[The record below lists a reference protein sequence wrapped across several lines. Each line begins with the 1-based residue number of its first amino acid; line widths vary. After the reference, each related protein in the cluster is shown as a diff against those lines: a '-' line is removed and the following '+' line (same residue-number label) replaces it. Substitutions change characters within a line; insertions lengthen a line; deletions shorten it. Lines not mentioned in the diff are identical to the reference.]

1 MIPPGVVNITINGRQ
16 IHARAGQT
24 VLEAAAAAGIDIPAL
39 CHHPALPPA
48 GACRVCLVEIKDQRT
63 LQPACTFPI
72 FDGMVVQ
79 TETERV
85 VAARVFALQMIF
97 SERSHYCMFCPA
109 SGSDNNTDC
118 ELQKL
123 AYRYGLTCW
132 EHVPNYQKH
141 WPVDASGK
149 YFVMDHSR
157 CILCR
162 RCVRACAEIS
172 ANHTL
177 GVHQRGARTMIGADD
192 DQLLGQSTCVSCGSC
207 LQVCPTGALMD
218 RRSSF
223 LGHETD
229 VQRIKTTC
237 LGCSVGCAI
246 ECLTRD
252 NILLRIEGDWTGHNG
267 GLLCSAGRFD
277 AVDSKPPRIR
287 VPLVRTGGELRPASW
302 GEALELTARRLR
314 ETRNVAGLIS
324 PRTINEGLVAFSC
337 FFNEVLN
344 SDEVALLHG
353 EVPPEVGEPASIA
366 NINDADCLVVVGG
379 DLLKNQ
385 KVVGYLT
392 RRAVDRGAQLV
403 IVNDARTDLDAYAQ
417 QRMKL
422 NAIAHTGA
430 SPFERLRYTYHLR
443 LEGISRLKSAVDSA
457 QHPVVMY
464 GPNLSIAV
472 YAALRG
478 LPRKARFLPLIEGA
492 NAAGAARL
500 GLTARAVQG
509 DALFVLAG
517 DELPNGKPLPKAEF
531 TVIQSAYRT
540 DWTDAADVVLPARTW
555 TEKRGSLVNL
565 EGRELPVVPLTE
577 APPDIHP
584 DWVTLATLSSL
595 MGHAVLFG
603 SMADVQ
609 RSL

>member
-1 MIPPGVVNITINGRQ
+1 MIATGVVNITINDRV

-24 VLEAAAAAGIDIPAL
+24 VLEAAATAGIDIPAL
-39 CHHPALPPA
+39 CHHPALPPE
-48 GACRVCLVEIKDQRT
+48 GACRVCLVEIDQQRT

-72 FDGMVVQ
+72 FDGMVVR
-79 TETERV
+79 TESDRV

-97 SERSHYCMFCPA
+97 SERTHYCMFCPA
-109 SGSDNNTDC
+109 SGSDSNTDC

-123 AYRYGLTCW
+123 AYRYGMTCW
-132 EHVPNYQKH
+132 EHAPDYQKC
-141 WPVDASGK
+141 WPLDASGQS
-149 YFVMDHSR
+149 FVFDQSR

-162 RCVRACAEIS
+162 RCVRACREIS

-177 GVHQRGARTMIGADD
+177 GVHQRGARTMVCADD
-192 DQLLGQSTCVSCGSC
+192 NVPLGESTCVSCGSC

-223 LGHETD
+223 LGRETD
-229 VQRIKTTC
+229 VQRTKTTC

-246 ECLTRD
+246 ECVTRD
-252 NILLRIEGDWTGHNG
+252 NILLRIEGDWDGHNG
-267 GLLCSAGRFD
+267 GLLCAEGRFG
-277 AVDSKPPRIR
+277 AVAAKPPR
-287 VPLVRTGGELRPASW
+287 VMQPLVRRDGRLTAVSW
-302 GEALELTARRLR
+302 GEAFEVTARRLR
-314 ETRNVAGLIS
+314 DSRNVAGLVS

-337 FFNEVLN
+337 FFNEVLS
-344 SDEVALLHG
+344 SDELALLHG
-353 EVPPEVGEPASIA
+353 DVPPEVGEPASLEDLNA
-366 NINDADCLVVVGG
+366 ADCVIVVGG
-379 DLLKNQ
+379 DLLTNQ
-385 KVVGYLT
+385 KVIGYLT
-392 RRAVDRGAQLV
+392 KRAFDRGAQLV
-403 IVNDARTDLDAYAQ
+403 VVNDAKTDLDAYAH

-422 NAIAHTGA
+422 DAIAHSGA

-443 LEGISRLKSAVDSA
+443 LEGISKVKSAVESA
-457 QHPVVMY
+457 RSPVVMY

-478 LPRKARFLPLIEGA
+478 LARKARFLPLIEGV

-509 DALFVLAG
+509 DALFVLSG
-517 DELPNGKPLPKAEF
+517 DELPNGKALPKADF

-540 DWTDAADVVLPARTW
+540 AWTEVADVVLPARLW
-555 TEKRGSLVNL
+555 TEKQGSIVNL
-565 EGRELPVVPLTE
+565 EGRELPVVPTAE
-577 APPDIHP
+577 APRDIHP

-595 MGHAVLFG
+595 MGNAVLYG
-603 SMADVQ
+603 SMTDVQ

>member
-1 MIPPGVVNITINGRQ
+1 MINTGVVNITINGRQ

-24 VLEAAAAAGIDIPAL
+24 VLEAAAAAGIDIPTL
-39 CHHPALPPA
+39 CYHPALPPE
-48 GACRVCLVEIKDQRT
+48 GACRVCLVEIEGQRT
-63 LQPACTFPI
+63 LQPACTFPV
-72 FDGMVVQ
+72 FEGMVVR
-79 TETERV
+79 TETEAI
-85 VAARVFALQMIF
+85 VAARVFALQMLF

-109 SGSDNNTDC
+109 SGSDSNTDC

-132 EHVPNYQKH
+132 EYAPNLQKS
-141 WPVDASGK
+141 WPLDASGK
-149 YFVMDHSR
+149 YFVLDHSR

-162 RCVRACAEIS
+162 RCVRACREIS

-192 DQLLGQSTCVSCGSC
+192 DQPLGQSTCVSCGSC
-207 LQVCPTGALMD
+207 LQVCPTGALME

-229 VQRIKTTC
+229 VRRVKTTC

-267 GLLCSAGRFD
+267 GLLCSVGRFE
-277 AVDSKPPRIR
+277 AVDARPPRITT
-287 VPLVRTGGELRPASW
+287 PWVRTDGQLRPSSW
-302 GEALELTARRLR
+302 GEALELTAQRLR
-314 ETRNVAGLIS
+314 ETSNVAGLVS

-344 SDEVALLHG
+344 SDELALLHG

-366 NINDADCLVVVGG
+366 EINDADCLVVVGG
-379 DLLKNQ
+379 DLLQNQ

-392 RRAVDRGAQLV
+392 KRAFDRGAQLV

-422 NAIAHTGA
+422 DAIAHTGA

-443 LEGISRLKSAVDSA
+443 LEGVSKLKSAVDCA

-517 DELPNGKPLPKAEF
+517 DELPNGKPLPEAGF

-540 DWTDAADVVLPARTW
+540 AWTDAADVVLPARVW
-555 TEKRGSLVNL
+555 TEKQGSLVNL

-577 APPDIHP
+577 APRDIHP

-595 MGHAVLFG
+595 MGNAVLFG

>member
-192 DQLLGQSTCVSCGSC
+192 DRLLGQSTCVSCGSC

-287 VPLVRTGGELRPASW
+287 VPLVRTDGELRPASW

-392 RRAVDRGAQLV
+392 RRAFDRGAQLV

-517 DELPNGKPLPKAEF
+517 DELPNDKPLPKAEF

>member
-1 MIPPGVVNITINGRQ
+1 MIATGIVNITINGRQ

-39 CHHPALPPA
+39 CYHPALPPE
-48 GACRVCLVEIKDQRT
+48 GACRVCLVEIEQQRT

-72 FDGMVVQ
+72 VEGMVVQ
-79 TETERV
+79 TESERV

-97 SERSHYCMFCPA
+97 SERTHYCMFCPA
-109 SGSDNNTDC
+109 SGSDSNTDC

-132 EHVPNYQKH
+132 EHAPNYAKS
-141 WPVDASGK
+141 WPVDASGP
-149 YFVMDHSR
+149 YFIYDQGR

-162 RCVRACAEIS
+162 RCVRACREIS

-177 GVHQRGARTMIGADD
+177 GVHQRGARTMVGADD
-192 DQLLGQSTCVSCGSC
+192 NVPLGTSSCVSCGSC

-218 RRSSF
+218 RRSSY

-229 VQRIKTTC
+229 VQRTKTTC
-237 LGCSVGCAI
+237 LGCSVGCGI

-252 NILLRIEGDWTGHNG
+252 NILLRIDGDWDGHNG
-267 GLLCSAGRFD
+267 GLLCTEGRFD
-277 AVDSKPPRIR
+277 AVGARPPR
-287 VPLVRTGGELRPASW
+287 VTQPLVRKDGQLVPASW
-302 GEALELTARRLR
+302 GEAYEITAKRLR
-314 ETRNVAGLIS
+314 ETANVAGLVS

-337 FFNEVLN
+337 FFNEILN
-344 SDEVALLHG
+344 SDELALLHG

-366 NINDADCLVVVGG
+366 DINDSDCLVVVGG
-379 DLLKNQ
+379 DLLKYQ

-392 RRAVDRGAQLV
+392 KRALDRGAQLV
-403 IVNDARTDLDAYAQ
+403 IVNDAKTDLDAYAQ

-422 NAIAHTGA
+422 DAIAHTGA

-443 LEGISRLKSAVDSA
+443 LDGISKVKSAVESA
-457 QHPVVMY
+457 QRPVVMY

-478 LPRKARFLPLIEGA
+478 LARKARFLPLIEGV
-492 NAAGAARL
+492 NTAGAARL

-509 DALFVLAG
+509 DALFVLAS
-517 DELPNGKPLPKAEF
+517 DELPNGKALPKADF

-540 DWTDAADVVLPARTW
+540 AWTEQADVVLPARLW
-555 TEKRGSLVNL
+555 TEKQGSIVNL

-577 APPDIHP
+577 APRDIHP

-603 SMADVQ
+603 SMTDVQ
-609 RSL
+609 KSL

>member
-1 MIPPGVVNITINGRQ
+1 MIASGVVNITINGRA

-39 CHHPALPPA
+39 CYHPALPPE
-48 GACRVCLVEIKDQRT
+48 GACRVCLVEIDQQRT
-63 LQPACTFPI
+63 LQPACTFPV

-79 TETERV
+79 TESERV

-97 SERSHYCMFCPA
+97 SERSHYCMFCQA
-109 SGSDNNTDC
+109 SGSDSNTDC

-123 AYRYGLTCW
+123 AYRYGMTCW
-132 EHVPNYQKH
+132 EHAPNTQKS
-141 WPVDASGK
+141 WPLDASGS
-149 YFVMDHSR
+149 YFVFDQSR

-162 RCVRACAEIS
+162 RCVRACREIS

-177 GVHQRGARTMIGADD
+177 GVHQRGARTMICADD
-192 DQLLGQSTCVSCGSC
+192 NVPLGESSCVSCGSC

-218 RRSSF
+218 RRSAY

-229 VQRIKTTC
+229 VQRTKTTC

-252 NILLRIEGDWTGHNG
+252 NILLRIEGDWDGHNG
-267 GLLCSAGRFD
+267 GLLCREGRFE
-277 AVDSKPPRIR
+277 AIGTKPPR
-287 VPLVRTGGELRPASW
+287 VLQPLVRRDGELLPASW
-302 GEALELTARRLR
+302 GEAFEVTARRLR
-314 ETRNVAGLIS
+314 ETRNVAGLVS

-353 EVPPEVGEPASIA
+353 DVPPEVGEPASIEDLSA
-366 NINDADCLVVVGG
+366 ADCVVVVGG
-379 DLLKNQ
+379 DLLANQ

-392 RRAVDRGAQLV
+392 KRAVDRGAQLV
-403 IVNDARTDLDAYAQ
+403 VVNDAKTDLDQYAH

-422 NAIAHTGA
+422 DAIAHTGA

-443 LEGISRLKSAVDSA
+443 LEGISKVKSAVESA
-457 QHPVVMY
+457 RSPVVLY

-478 LPRKARFLPLIEGA
+478 LARKARFLPLIEGV

-509 DALFVLAG
+509 DALFVLAS
-517 DELPNGKPLPKAEF
+517 DELPNGKDLPAAAF

-540 DWTDAADVVLPARTW
+540 AWTERADVVLPARLW
-555 TEKRGSLVNL
+555 TEKQGTIVNL
-565 EGRELPVVPLTE
+565 EGRELPVVPLAA
-577 APPDIHP
+577 APRDIHP

-595 MGHAVLFG
+595 MGNAVLYG

>member
-1 MIPPGVVNITINGRQ
+1 MIATGVVNITINGRQ

-39 CHHPALPPA
+39 CYHPALPPE
-48 GACRVCLVEIKDQRT
+48 GACRVCLVEIEQQRT

-72 FDGMVVQ
+72 FDGMVIQ
-79 TETERV
+79 TESERV
-85 VAARVFALQMIF
+85 VASRVFALQMIF
-97 SERSHYCMFCPA
+97 SERTHYCMFCPA
-109 SGSDNNTDC
+109 SGSDNTTDC

-123 AYRYGLTCW
+123 AYRYGMTCW
-132 EHVPNYQKH
+132 EHTPNYQKQ

-149 YFVMDHSR
+149 YFIYDQAR

-162 RCVRACAEIS
+162 RCVRACREIS

-177 GVHQRGARTMIGADD
+177 GVHQRGARTMVCADD
-192 DQLLGQSTCVSCGSC
+192 NVPLGQSTCVSCGSC

-218 RRSSF
+218 RGSSF
-223 LGHETD
+223 LGHETE
-229 VQRIKTTC
+229 VERTKTTC
-237 LGCSVGCAI
+237 LGCSVGCGI
-246 ECLTRD
+246 ECLTRG
-252 NILLRIEGDWTGHNG
+252 NLLLRIDGDWTGHNG
-267 GLLCSAGRFD
+267 GLLCAQGRFD
-277 AVDSKPPRIR
+277 AADAKPPR
-287 VPLVRTGGELRPASW
+287 VTQPLVRKDGRLTPVSW
-302 GEALELTARRLR
+302 GEAFEVTAKRLR
-314 ETRNVAGLIS
+314 ETRNVAGLVS

-337 FFNEVLN
+337 FFNEMLN

-366 NINDADCLVVVGG
+366 DINDADCLVVVGG

-392 RRAVDRGAQLV
+392 KRAYDRGAQLV
-403 IVNDARTDLDAYAQ
+403 IVNDVRTDLDAYAQ

-422 NAIAHTGA
+422 DAIAHTGA

-443 LEGISRLKSAVDSA
+443 LDGISKVKSAVESA

-478 LPRKARFLPLIEGA
+478 LARKARFLPLIEGA
-492 NAAGAARL
+492 NSAGAARL

-517 DELPNGKPLPKAEF
+517 DELPNGKALPKAEF

-540 DWTDAADVVLPARTW
+540 AWTNEADVVLPARLW
-555 TEKRGSLVNL
+555 TEKQGSIVNL

-577 APPDIHP
+577 APRDIHP

-595 MGHAVLFG
+595 MGHAVLYG
-603 SMADVQ
+603 SMTDVQ
-609 RSL
+609 KSL